1 MFRQVLQKLFTDKKM
16 ILPVEFVLNMGLVYA
31 VWRALK
37 YGGEN
42 FENFLL
48 GGWDTFYT
56 VFGRFITIISAQ
68 ALRIMGYT
76 VTDFHRMIIV
86 EGTPGVYIGDLCL
99 GVAPLFIFAGFIL
112 FYGDN
117 WRNKLWFIP
126 MGWVLILITNVI
138 RTIALVLVLLYERQ
152 WFKLA
157 HEYVYVL
164 LTYGVIFL
172 LVMWWMNKLADNPK
186 LTQEGS

>member
-1 MFRQVLQKLFTDKKM
+1 MFRPVLQNFFSDKKM
-16 ILPVEFVLNMGLVYA
+16 VLPVEFVLNMGLVYFI
-31 VWRALK
+31 WRSLK

-48 GGWDTFYT
+48 GGWDSFYT
-56 VFGRFITIISAQ
+56 IFGRFITALSADV
-68 ALRIMGYT
+68 LRLLGFKVI
-76 VTDFHRMIIV
+76 DFHRMIFV
-86 EGTPGVYIGDLCL
+86 EGSPGVYIGDLCL

-112 FYGDN
+112 SYGDN
-117 WRNKLWFIP
+117 WRNKFWFIP
-126 MGWVLILITNVI
+126 LGWMLILITNVI
-138 RTIALVLVLLYERQ
+138 RTIALVLVLLYEKQ

-157 HEYVYVL
+157 HEYVYVV